1 MSINKQSMV
10 RAWLALLVILGF
22 ILMAIAQPALE
33 SQAYNR
39 LTGAHTTYWDALFL
53 ELRVQDQPK

>member
-1 MSINKQSMV
+1 MSINKQSIV
-10 RAWLALLVILGF
+10 GAWLALLVILGF

-39 LTGAHTTYWDALFL
+39 LTGSHTTYWDALFL
-53 ELRVQDQPK
+53 ELRVQNQPK